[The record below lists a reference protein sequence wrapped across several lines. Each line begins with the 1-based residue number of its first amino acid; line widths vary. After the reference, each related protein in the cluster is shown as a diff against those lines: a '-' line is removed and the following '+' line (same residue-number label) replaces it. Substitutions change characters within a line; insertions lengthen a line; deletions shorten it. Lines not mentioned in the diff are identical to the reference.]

1 MVTFL
6 PSFTDQ
12 NRLHQVL
19 AKTRQIIVLLFFCT
33 YFFSGWGIDTG
44 KGWGNN
50 TRMAD
55 SAQMESTSEEKREIL
70 RKFKIAKK
78 TSPGHSDCTEIK
90 KTRVRTRVQITSN
103 KKYSYTILKIRKSQL
118 GKGSTY
124 IWQINQTPGNTN
136 VCDRYLSFAPWDV
149 RSVLTLYQCLPSWLH
164 VHCLTSVNSFH
175 NVVISVWLHCQII
188 CTLTLQ
194 SQYVSTQCCYM
205 IFSKK
210 RTTKLYN
217 N

>member
-1 MVTFL
+1 
-6 PSFTDQ
+6 
-12 NRLHQVL
+12 
-19 AKTRQIIVLLFFCT
+19 
-33 YFFSGWGIDTG
+33 
-44 KGWGNN
+44 
-50 TRMAD
+50 MAD
-55 SAQMESTSEEKREIL
+55 SAHMESTSEEKREIL

-136 VCDRYLSFAPWDV
+136 VRDRYLSFAPWDV
-149 RSVLTLYQCLPSWLH
+149 RSVLMLYQCLPSWLH

-175 NVVISVWLHCQII
+175 NVVISVCPLLSNNLYFDSAITICVNTVLLHDI
-188 CTLTLQ
+188 LQ
-194 SQYVSTQCCYM
+194 EKNNKTIQQLKVLGAPTYVQPPF
-205 IFSKK
+205 FSLWHASLQNHRK
-210 RTTKLYN
+210 TP
-217 N
+217 